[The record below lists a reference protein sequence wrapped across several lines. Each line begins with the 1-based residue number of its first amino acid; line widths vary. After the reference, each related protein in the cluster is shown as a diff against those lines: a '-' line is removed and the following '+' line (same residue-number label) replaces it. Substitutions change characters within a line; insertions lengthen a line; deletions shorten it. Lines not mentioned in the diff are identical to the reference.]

1 MSTAIDVRVPSL
13 AERTLVDRLH
23 SPSASLPV
31 LPALAQQVIA
41 LAAAPDTPVWR
52 IAGIVSKD
60 QVLAARLLGLAN
72 TAYCAPLQP
81 VATVSEAIVRMGTAA
96 VRNLVV
102 TVCFTSR
109 MHDPQVYGRHGRD
122 FIDHGLGTA
131 YLARL
136 VAERAGVNPD
146 AAFLYG
152 LLHDI
157 GKLVVLKTAHDLAR
171 QGQPA
176 ATDEEIEATMDALH
190 PSVGA
195 AALRR
200 WRLPE
205 EVCVPVEWHHDPA
218 ASQARST
225 RVVYLANR
233 LSHRYGF
240 GVPAVT
246 DQPLLDDPLARETG
260 LDEAWL
266 CEVDQRAPALFEV
279 ARSILA

>member
-1 MSTAIDVRVPSL
+1 MEPALADRPPSL
-13 AERTLVDRLH
+13 ATRALVERLQ
-23 SPSASLPV
+23 SPSASVPV

-41 LAAAPDTPVWR
+41 LASAPDTPVWR

-72 TAYCAPLQP
+72 TAYCSPLQP
-81 VATVSEAIVRMGTAA
+81 VGTVSEAIVRLGTAA

-109 MHDPQVYGRHGRD
+109 LHDPKVYGSRGRD

-136 VAERAGVNPD
+136 VAERAGQGTD

-157 GKLVVLKTAHDLAR
+157 GKLVVLKTAHDLVR

-176 ATDEEIEATMDALH
+176 VPPDELDAVMADLH
-190 PSVGA
+190 AHAGG

-200 WRLPE
+200 WQLPE
-205 EVCVPVEWHHDPA
+205 ELCTPVEWHHAPA
-218 ASQARST
+218 EAPEPTAR
-225 RVVYLANR
+225 VAYLANR

-240 GVPAVT
+240 GCAAVT
-246 DQPLLDDPLARETG
+246 DPPLLDEPFARELG

-266 CEVDQRAPALFEV
+266 CDVDQRAPALFEI